1 MLFDNRYEYDSL
13 TDKLGEGGFGKVFR
27 AYDTLQKRYV
37 ALKFADTLKSQI
49 IPGMERYSL
58 VAEINRVID
67 IVHPNL
73 LRYYHAQ
80 QTEYLNNDGEPI
92 ERQVGIM
99 EYINGGNLNAYT
111 GNASTLNQK
120 REILKGILSGLT
132 ELHRNRIIHRD
143 IKPANILLKKEEDGS
158 LTAKVA
164 DFGIS
169 KTFSSDNTHSQLSG
183 IIGTYEYMS
192 PEQLITH
199 GNISPQSDIW
209 AIGVLMYQLFTGVPP
224 FDSRKSGT
232 SDAQIIQNIINPNHP
247 LPPQLDAIPLPFQ
260 HLIRRC
266 LSRDLSQRYKTVG
279 EIQKDLEEVKINIQP
294 RTQPEEIRPKPIPKP
309 KVQQEEITVPKN
321 QPLPVNHPKP
331 QKTPNRFYWIAGSA
345 VVLLLIILGIVKPQI
360 EKSNAAAEQQR
371 IQDSIAQAERAV
383 FVADSSM
390 KAGRAKAVTDSME
403 AIARAK
409 EGKKTAPVQLP
420 EKPKLEQVSV
430 NRDKIGTKEKNI
442 PQTPPEPDR
451 DKIAYESAL
460 SQNRISAF
468 DSYLNKYPVGKYS
481 ASARL
486 KKSELKYRVEQ
497 LEKEA
502 SALRKADEVEL
513 ANEKQDRA
521 NQLK

>member
-192 PEQLITH
+192 PEQLITN

-209 AIGVLMYQLFTGVPP
+209 AIGVLMYQLFTGTPP
-224 FDSRKSGT
+224 FGSRKSGT
-232 SDAQIIQNIINPNHP
+232 SDAQIIQNIINPGYV
-247 LPPQLDAIPLPFQ
+247 LPEPIASVPPPFQ
-260 HLIRRC
+260 NIIRKC
-266 LSRDLSQRYKTVG
+266 LQRDLSLRYKNTTD
-279 EIQKDLEEVKINIQP
+279 ILRDLEGPEITLQP
-294 RTQPEEIRPKPIPKP
+294 RTQPEAIKTNPAPKP
-309 KVQQEEITVPKN
+309 KVPKQEVTVSKS
-321 QPLPVNHPKP
+321 QPLEVSGPKAGKNAN
-331 QKTPNRFYWIAGSA
+331 KTFWIAGA
-345 VVLLLIILGIVKPQI
+345 MIVGILLIVIQFQI
-360 EKSNAAAEQQR
+360 GKSNQASEKDR
-371 IQDSIAQAERAV
+371 IQDSVTRAERAV

-390 KAGRAKAVTDSME
+390 KAGRTKAVADSME

-409 EGKKTAPVQLP
+409 EGKETASVQLP

-451 DKIAYESAL
+451 DKIAY
-460 SQNRISAF
+460 
-468 DSYLNKYPVGKYS
+468 
-481 ASARL
+481 
-486 KKSELKYRVEQ
+486 
-497 LEKEA
+497 
-502 SALRKADEVEL
+502 
-513 ANEKQDRA
+513 
-521 NQLK
+521 